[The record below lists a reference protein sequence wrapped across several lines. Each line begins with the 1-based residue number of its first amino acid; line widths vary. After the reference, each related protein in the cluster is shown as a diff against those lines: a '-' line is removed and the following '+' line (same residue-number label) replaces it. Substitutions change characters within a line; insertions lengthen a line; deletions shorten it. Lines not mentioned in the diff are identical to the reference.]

1 MAGTGDAP
9 AAGTHRGSRQVDVCS
24 GAGPL
29 GTLALGL
36 LVGAALAFGGALGL
50 VLLLCLL
57 ATPQELG
64 AALGGLAFQLREALA
79 GGFPVAGGF
88 VAAGQRG

>member
-9 AAGTHRGSRQVDVCS
+9 AAGTHRGPREADVRT

-29 GTLALGL
+29 RALALGL
-36 LVGAALAFGGALGL
+36 LVGAAMAGGLQLGL
-50 VLLLCLL
+50 VLLLGLL
-57 ATPQELG
+57 TTPQELG
-64 AALGGLAFQLREALA
+64 PALGGLAFQLREALA
-79 GGFPVAGGF
+79 GGFPAAGGF